1 MFRNEVKDNPIH
13 YGKKK
18 VEFATDLYKLCYQ
31 KHSPVLVS

>member
-1 MFRNEVKDNPIH
+1 MKLKITQYIME
-13 YGKKK
+13 KKK